1 MHKPPFKLS
10 SGGLAALAGADRSLA
25 VSGAPG
31 RLTPFACC
39 DEDPATASAS
49 LPGSGAASDQAS
61 EFRSPPDGAVA
72 NRSRLHQ
79 LDPHLH
85 CSVIGNCLGTA
96 ELRRLMS
103 RHVDVAGMSDL
114 DVHHTAVSL
123 APQGGEVAKALHK
136 ALDQRHAGAVRAM
149 SAAADEAA
157 LDAAWREAWRR
168 GEIQGAYWALLTHK
182 AVTVT
187 LRQAVFG
194 EVHML
199 SHLMASANRHDLQRF
214 VALEKGHAE
223 LEDRLAREQAR
234 RHEALQERDRM
245 AEQLREQA
253 LDAERQLAELRATLP
268 QAGSGDSP
276 SSTSDLLAQVALQ
289 TERRERAERLSEDAV
304 RQLDSLREQ
313 LERVQAHARAQAEE
327 LAAAEAEL
335 QRLSAGT
342 PDASGDGSALLAG
355 RRILYVGG
363 RPSSTPA
370 IRDFV
375 EGRDGEFLHHD
386 GGLETRKGLLAAL
399 LPRADLVVF
408 PVDCI
413 DHDSALNL
421 KRLSERHQ
429 VPFLALRSASLA
441 SFAAAVRRELV
452 PSGDGAGQGQGG
464 PRFCLRHG

>member
-10 SGGLAALAGADRSLA
+10 PGGLAALVGADGARA
-25 VSGAPG
+25 VPTTSG
-31 RLTPFACC
+31 RLAPVACC
-39 DEDPATASAS
+39 DEASA
-49 LPGSGAASDQAS
+49 PVSGPVAGTAERPVTSA
-61 EFRSPPDGAVA
+61 A
-72 NRSRLHQ
+72 NRTRLHQ

-96 ELRRLMS
+96 ELRRLMG
-103 RHVDVAGMSDL
+103 RHLDVTGMSDL

-123 APQGGEVAKALHK
+123 APQGGEVSKALHK
-136 ALDQRHAGAVRAM
+136 ALDQRHGGAVRAM
-149 SAAADEAA
+149 SAATDEAG

-168 GEIQGAYWALLTHK
+168 GEIPGAYWALLTHK
-182 AVTVT
+182 AVTVA

-214 VALEKGHAE
+214 VALETGHAA

-234 RHEALQERDRM
+234 RHEALLERDRM

-253 LDAERQLAELRATLP
+253 LDVERQLAALRATVP
-268 QAGSGDSP
+268 PASAGDSAP
-276 SSTSDLLAQVALQ
+276 SAGDLLAQVALQ
-289 TERRERAERLSEDAV
+289 TERRERAERLAEDAV
-304 RQLDSLREQ
+304 RQLESLREQ
-313 LERVQAHARAQAEE
+313 LARTQAHARAQAEE

-335 QRLSAGT
+335 QRLSAET
-342 PDASGDGSALLAG
+342 PQAPGAPGAPEANGDGSGLLAG

-370 IRDFV
+370 IRAFV

-386 GGLETRKGLLAAL
+386 GGLESRKGLLAAL

-441 SFAAAVRRELV
+441 SFAAAVRRELL
-452 PSGDGAGQGQGG
+452 PSGDGPEQGQGG
-464 PRFCLRHG
+464 RRFCLRHG

>member
-1 MHKPPFKLS
+1 MHTPPFKLS
-10 SGGLAALAGADRSLA
+10 PGGLAALVGADGPRAQGTPGNRLA
-25 VSGAPG
+25 PV
-31 RLTPFACC
+31 ACC
-39 DEDPATASAS
+39 DDDRLPELAAHDTAERDGEPVVGDPAK
-49 LPGSGAASDQAS
+49 AA
-61 EFRSPPDGAVA
+61 A
-72 NRSRLHQ
+72 NRTRLHQ

-85 CSVIGNCLGTA
+85 CSVIGNCLGTV
-96 ELRRLMS
+96 ELRRLMG
-103 RHVDVAGMSDL
+103 RHVQVKGLSDL
-114 DVHHTAVSL
+114 EVHHTAVSM
-123 APQGGEVAKALHK
+123 APQGGEVSKALHK
-136 ALDQRHAGAVRAM
+136 ALDQRHAGAVRAFA
-149 SAAADEAA
+149 AAADAVALEAVWR
-157 LDAAWREAWRR
+157 DAWQR
-168 GEIQGAYWALLTHK
+168 GDVQGAYWALLTHK
-182 AVTVT
+182 AVTT
-187 LRQAVFG
+187 DLRQAAFG

-199 SHLMASANRHDLQRF
+199 SHMMASANRHEMKRF

-223 LEDRLAREQAR
+223 LEERLEREQAR
-234 RHEALQERDRM
+234 RQDVIQERDRL
-245 AEQLREQA
+245 AEQLRQQA
-253 LDAERQLAELRATLP
+253 IDAERRVAEVRANAPAASAPPLELAALA
-268 QAGSGDSP
+268 
-276 SSTSDLLAQVALQ
+276 AQVAVQ
-289 TERRERAERLSEDAV
+289 AERRERAERIAEDAA
-304 RQLDSLREQ
+304 RQLESLREQ
-313 LERVQAHARAQAEE
+313 LERVQAHARAQSDE

-342 PDASGDGSALLAG
+342 ADPGSDGASLLAG

-375 EGRDGEFLHHD
+375 ESREGEFLHHD

-452 PSGDGAGQGQGG
+452 PSGDGDANAR
-464 PRFCLRHG
+464 RFCLRHA

>member
-10 SGGLAALAGADRSLA
+10 SGGLAALVGADRPRA
-25 VSGAPG
+25 DAAMPG
-31 RLTPFACC
+31 RLAPLACC
-39 DEDPATASAS
+39 DEDTPAASAES
-49 LPGSGAASDQAS
+49 VAS
-61 EFRSPPDGAVA
+61 VA
-72 NRSRLHQ
+72 HRTRLHQ

-85 CSVIGNCLGTA
+85 CSVIGNCLDTA

-123 APQGGEVAKALHK
+123 APQGGDVAKALHK

-149 SAAADEAA
+149 AAAADEAA

-168 GEIQGAYWALLTHK
+168 GEIQGAYWAVLTHK
-182 AVTVT
+182 AVTVA

-223 LEDRLAREQAR
+223 LEDRLEREQAR

-245 AEQLREQA
+245 ADLMRLQSI
-253 LDAERQLAELRATLP
+253 DVERQMAEVRAAAA
-268 QAGSGDSP
+268 QADS
-276 SSTSDLLAQVALQ
+276 SASAGDLLAQVALQ
-289 TERRERAERLSEDAV
+289 TERRERAERLAEDAV
-304 RQLDSLREQ
+304 RQMESLREQ
-313 LERVQAHARAQAEE
+313 LERTQAHARAQAEE

-342 PDASGDGSALLAG
+342 PDAGSDGSALLAG

-386 GGLETRKGLLAAL
+386 GGIETRKGLLAAL

-452 PSGDGAGQGQGG
+452 PSGDGASPGQGG

>member
-1 MHKPPFKLS
+1 MHKPPFKLRPR
-10 SGGLAALAGADRSLA
+10 GLAALAGADTPRTEVA
-25 VSGAPG
+25 MPG
-31 RLTPFACC
+31 RLAPIGCC
-39 DEDPATASAS
+39 DEDASIVGQAPTGPTSVGTPDDSTAT
-49 LPGSGAASDQAS
+49 SDT
-61 EFRSPPDGAVA
+61 PVA

-123 APQGGEVAKALHK
+123 APQGGDVAKALHK
-136 ALDQRHAGAVRAM
+136 ALDQRHAGAVRAL
-149 SAAADEAA
+149 AAATDEAA
-157 LDAAWREAWRR
+157 LETAWREAWRR
-168 GEIQGAYWALLTHK
+168 GDIQGAYWAVLTHK

-187 LRQAVFG
+187 LRQTVFG

-214 VALEKGHAE
+214 VELEKGHAE
-223 LEDRLAREQAR
+223 LEERLEREQAR
-234 RHEALQERDRM
+234 RHDALQERDRM
-245 AEQLREQA
+245 AEQMRRQA
-253 LDAERQLAELRATLP
+253 VDAERLMAEVRASVTRSESAASA
-268 QAGSGDSP
+268 Q
-276 SSTSDLLAQVALQ
+276 DLLAQVAVQ
-289 TERRERAERLSEDAV
+289 TERRERAERVAEDAV
-304 RQLDSLREQ
+304 RQLERLKEQ
-313 LERVQAHARAQAEE
+313 LERTQAHVRAQAEE

-335 QRLSAGT
+335 QRLSAGV
-342 PDASGDGSALLAG
+342 PDAGSDGAALLVG

-375 EGRDGEFLHHD
+375 ESRDGEFLHHD

-452 PSGDGAGQGQGG
+452 PSGDGADQGPGAR
-464 PRFCLRHG
+464 RFCLRHG